1 MLATQSPKQEYL
13 KDIDVNNLT
22 TRVAF
27 RNMSKANQSSA
38 LGVAGAEDLIGKGDL
53 LCHTLKYSEP
63 LRLQGAYNS
72 ESPFL
77 NELSFSERITGLLAL
92 FITLFAANL
101 IADIGMGD
109 VKLCAALGFALGAV
123 PEFIAVLL
131 ALISAKLYGHIKK
144 ENELPLAPF
153 ICAANAA
160 VFLSEVFLNA

>member
-1 MLATQSPKQEYL
+1 MVLTISVILAIYL
-13 KDIDVNNLT
+13 VHISVEDIR
-22 TRVAF
+22 TREISNFAPF
-27 RNMSKANQSSA
+27 IIIAA
-38 LGVAGAEDLIGKGDL
+38 
-53 LCHTLKYSEP
+53 
-63 LRLQGAYNS
+63 
-72 ESPFL
+72 SPFL

-92 FITLFAANL
+92 FVTLFAANL

-109 VKLCAALGFALGAV
+109 VKLCAALGFALSAV

-144 ENELPLAPF
+144 EHELPLAPF